1 VSAALPTDNADQI
14 AFWNGAGGEK
24 WLRSTE
30 RLERGLTP
38 LGQAAI
44 DAAAPKAG
52 ERVLDIGCGAG
63 PTSLKLAEIV
73 GPSGEV
79 QGVDVSQGLIG
90 AAQQRAAGR
99 ANLHFTVADASAASF
114 DRKFDLLFSRFGVM
128 FFADP
133 AAAFANLRRALKP
146 GGRLAFV
153 CWRAFKENGWA
164 FVPFMAAVPH
174 LPPIARP
181 EPNAPGPFAF
191 ADGERVQ
198 GILRQAGFADVA
210 VRPFDTRMAGS
221 NTLDEAVNFSSEVG
235 PVSRVLAEAPEE
247 KRQAA
252 IGAIRETLK
261 KYDDGAGIALS
272 AACWI
277 VTARNPG

>member
-1 VSAALPTDNADQI
+1 MPGDNADQI
-14 AFWNGAGGEK
+14 AFWNGAGGHK

-38 LGQAAI
+38 LG
-44 DAAAPKAG
+44 AAAMAAAMPLPG
-52 ERVLDIGCGAG
+52 EHVLDIGCGAG
-63 PTSLKLAEIV
+63 PTSLKLAEMV
-73 GPSGEV
+73 GLHGRV
-79 QGVDVSQGLIG
+79 FGVDVSEPLIE
-90 AAQQRAAGR
+90 AARAR
-99 ANLHFTVADASAASF
+99 AVGVGNLHFDVADASEYKF
-114 DRKFDLLFSRFGVM
+114 EPVFDLLFSRFGVM

-164 FVPFMAAVPH
+164 FIPFMAAVPH

-191 ADGERVQ
+191 ADGERVK
-198 GILRQAGFADVA
+198 GILHQAGFSGVA
-210 VRPFDTRMAGS
+210 LKPFDTRMAGS
-221 NTLDEAVNFSSEVG
+221 NTLDEAVGFSSEVG
-235 PVSRVLAEAPEE
+235 PVSRVLADAPEE

-261 KYDDGAGIALS
+261 AYDDGSGIALP